1 MKSFLEHV
9 ASDILAKYGSDL
21 SRIAVVFPNKRASLF
36 LNEYLARLSEKPIWS
51 PSYTTISDLFCHH
64 SQRRVAD
71 PIKLVC
77 DLHRSFT
84 AQTGIDETLDHFYG
98 WGQLLLADFDDID
111 KQLAPADRIFA
122 NLSDLHELDDDS
134 FLTDEQRA
142 VLKRFF
148 SNFSDEHNSELKQ
161 RFLRLWSRMGNI
173 YTDFNQRLQ
182 EQNLAYE
189 GALYKEVAL
198 NSSDIDFRY
207 DHYLFVGFNAL
218 LKVEQKLFTTLRRQ
232 GKAHFYWDFDR
243 YYMQHNEAGH
253 FIGQYLEL
261 FPNEFDNLPQS
272 SQNAQKNSVSSMS
285 SVDDAENCPQSSQ
298 NTQKNSEINSVSSVS
313 SVDDAKNC
321 PQSSQNA
328 QKNSVSS
335 VSSVDDTNI
344 YDNFRRPKQMRFISA
359 STEDIQARYTSQW
372 LLEQNRINDGRQT
385 AVVLCDES
393 LLPSVIH
400 CLPDEVTS
408 VNVTTGYPLAQAPVA
423 SLITLLI
430 ALRRD
435 GFDHQRQH
443 YRLRQV
449 GALLRHPYLRAASP
463 QVSALHQQL
472 KTDKN
477 YYPTQQELAIDD
489 LTQLLFRPFG
499 SQHQNSELLSWLCD
513 VVQFIATL
521 PNDQVPTPSPSR
533 TGGELIKPVNET
545 INGATDSNSNQA
557 PLPHGR
563 GWGWVPT
570 ALRLSPLREES
581 LFYTFTL
588 LQRLLNLSNSGDLQT
603 DIITLSRLIGQL
615 MQATTIPFHGEPV
628 EGLQVMGLLETR
640 NLDFKHLLVLSASE
654 GNMPRGGNDTSFIP
668 YALRRAYGLTTPD
681 HKVAIYSYNFHRLL
695 QRAADVTVVYNNST
709 ADGQKGEMSR
719 FLLQLMVEAPHPIDL
734 FTLQGGQCTKRRQ
747 PQPLPNTAK
756 LPEKLSP
763 TAINRYLRCPLQ
775 FHYYYNEG
783 LREPDDTDD
792 DTIDNRLFGNIFHE
806 AARIVYSRLM
816 QQSRQIVGSN
826 IDQLL
831 KQQADIERAV
841 DEAFR
846 TELFQIR
853 DERPNFHPRLS
864 GLQIINRQ
872 VIIHYLRQLL
882 TIDRQ
887 LAPFTILDLEG
898 DVSMPLYVPDLDG
911 GINVNIGGR
920 IDRLDMIT
928 DASGQQR
935 IRVIDY
941 KTGAHRLNP
950 LNDVEAIFAQKRLK
964 TPADYY
970 LQTMLYAIIVA
981 QQHPHTPVAPA
992 LLFIQHAQGDDYDP
1006 ILRFDKTPINDVVQ
1020 HAEPFAEQLRQVIA
1034 RMFDHSLPLEPT
1046 ADRQLCDTCPYR
1058 QLCY

>member
-36 LNEYLARLSEKPIWS
+36 LNEHLARLSEKPIWS
-51 PSYTTISDLFCHH
+51 PSYTTISDLFRHH
-64 SQRRVAD
+64 SERRVAD

-77 DLHRSFT
+77 ELHHSFT
-84 AQTGIDETLDHFYG
+84 SQTGIDETLDHFYG

-134 FLTDEQRA
+134 FLSDEQRA

-161 RFLRLWSRMGNI
+161 RFLRLWNRMGNI
-173 YTDFNQRLQ
+173 YADFNQRLQ

-198 NSSDIDFRY
+198 RSGDIGFRY

-218 LKVEQKLFTTLRRQ
+218 LKVEQKLFTALRRQ

-261 FPNEFDNLPQS
+261 FPNEF
-272 SQNAQKNSVSSMS
+272 
-285 SVDDAENCPQSSQ
+285 AENCP
-298 NTQKNSEINSVSSVS
+298 
-313 SVDDAKNC
+313 
-321 PQSSQNA
+321 QNA

-335 VSSVDDTNI
+335 VSSVDNAYI
-344 YDNFRRPKQMRFISA
+344 YDNFRRPKQMRFVSA
-359 STEDIQARYTSQW
+359 STEDIQARYTNQW
-372 LLEQNRINDGRQT
+372 LLQQNRINDGRQS
-385 AVVLCDES
+385 AVVLCDEA
-393 LLPSVIH
+393 LLPTVIH

-449 GALLRHPYLRAASP
+449 AALLRHPYLRAASP
-463 QVSALHQQL
+463 QVTALHQQL
-472 KTDKN
+472 KNDKN
-477 YYPTQQELAIDD
+477 YYPTQQQLAIDS
-489 LTQLLFRPFG
+489 LTQLIFRPFG

-521 PNDQVPTPSPSR
+521 PNNQT
-533 TGGELIKPVNET
+533 
-545 INGATDSNSNQA
+545 TDSPISQTT
-557 PLPHGR
+557 H
-563 GWGWVPT
+563 

-588 LQRLLNLSNSGDLQT
+588 LQRLLNLSYSGDLQT
-603 DIITLSRLIGQL
+603 DIITLGRLVNQL

-640 NLDFKHLLVLSASE
+640 NLDFNHLLVLSASE
-654 GNMPRGGNDTSFIP
+654 GNMPRGDKDTSFIP

-681 HKVAIYSYNFHRLL
+681 QKVAIYSYYFHRLL
-695 QRAADVTVVYNNST
+695 QRAADITVVYNNST

-719 FLLQLMVEAPHPIDL
+719 FLLQLMVESPPPIDL
-734 FTLQGGQCTKRRQ
+734 FTLQGGQGIQRRQ
-747 PQPLPNTAK
+747 PQPLPNTAT

-806 AARIVYSRLM
+806 AARILYSRFTSPLTPN
-816 QQSRQIVGSN
+816 S

-831 KQQADIERAV
+831 KQEADIERAV

-846 TELFQIR
+846 TELFQIH
-853 DERPNFHPRLS
+853 DERPNFHPRLN

-911 GINVNIGGR
+911 GTNVNIGGR

-928 DASGQQR
+928 DAIGQQR

-941 KTGAHRLNP
+941 KTGAQRLNP
-950 LNDVEAIFAQKRLK
+950 LKGVEAIFAQENLK
-964 TPADYY
+964 NHSDYY

-1006 ILRFDKTPINDVVQ
+1006 VLRFDKTPINDVSQ
-1020 HAEPFAEQLRQVIA
+1020 HAEPFVEQLRQVIA
-1034 RMFDHSLPLEPT
+1034 RMFDHSQPLEPT
-1046 ADRQLCDTCPYR
+1046 ADRQQCKNCPYR

>member
-21 SRIAVVFPNKRASLF
+21 SRVAVVFPNKRASLF

-272 SQNAQKNSVSSMS
+272 SQNAQKNSVSS
-285 SVDDAENCPQSSQ
+285 VDDAE
-298 NTQKNSEINSVSSVS
+298 
-313 SVDDAKNC
+313 NC

-335 VSSVDDTNI
+335 VDDAENCPQSSQNARKNSVSSVSSVDDTDI
-344 YDNFRRPKQMRFISA
+344 YDNFRRPKQMRFVSA

-372 LLEQNRINDGRQT
+372 LLEQNRIKDGRQT

-430 ALRRD
+430 GLRRD

-443 YRLRQV
+443 FRLRQV
-449 GALLRHPYLRAASP
+449 AALLRHPYLRAASP
-463 QVSALHQQL
+463 QVSALHKQL

-477 YYPTQQELAIDD
+477 YYPTQPQLAIDD

-521 PNDQVPTPSPSR
+521 PNDQVSGLGYLSFSRLGKSPNGQVTS
-533 TGGELIKPVNET
+533 PNEQT
-545 INGATDSNSNQA
+545 TNPPISQT
-557 PLPHGR
+557 
-563 GWGWVPT
+563 T

-588 LQRLLNLSNSGDLQT
+588 LQRLLNLSNSGDLHT

-654 GNMPRGGNDTSFIP
+654 GNMPRGGSDTSFIP
-668 YALRRAYGLTTPD
+668 YTLRRAYGLTTPD
-681 HKVAIYSYNFHRLL
+681 QKVAIYSYNFHRLL

-816 QQSRQIVGSN
+816 QQSRQIVGSD

-898 DVSMPLYVPDLDG
+898 DVSMPLYVPELDG
-911 GINVNIGGR
+911 GTNVNIGGR

-928 DASGQQR
+928 DAYGQQR

-941 KTGAHRLNP
+941 KTGAQRLKP
-950 LNDVEAIFAQKRLK
+950 LNGVEAIFSQEGLK
-964 TPADYY
+964 NHSDYY
-970 LQTMLYAIIVA
+970 LQTMLYSIIVA
-981 QQHPHTPVAPA
+981 KQHPRTPVAPA

-1006 ILRFDKTPINDVVQ
+1006 ILRFDKTPINDVAQ
-1020 HAEPFAEQLRQVIA
+1020 HTTPFVEQLQQVIA

-1046 ADRQLCDTCPYR
+1046 ADLQRCSTCPYR